1 MTKIYEL
8 FSEETGQVTCR
19 LTKKEVSF
27 LEENLEGEVEEDQEF
42 ALTDDDIYH
51 LILCDAK
58 EDLVVKLRASLE
70 DDLRGVFYYS
80 RA

>member
-1 MTKIYEL
+1 MYEL
-8 FSEETGQVTCR
+8 FSEETGQVTCL

-58 EDLVVKLRASLE
+58 EGLIVKLRGSLG
-70 DDLRGVFYYS
+70 DDIRGFFYYS
-80 RA
+80 QA